1 MSATASTQLPCVNPL
16 EVVYR
21 PIEELT
27 PHKRNARTHSKKQV
41 RQIADSMTRFGV
53 VTPLLVTPEHRIIA
67 GHGRLEAAKLLDID
81 RVPTICIDHLT
92 EAEIRAYTIADNR
105 LAENAGWDHELLALE
120 FEYIAELDIDLD
132 LTLTGF
138 ETPEIDL
145 IIGELY
151 LEAERDP
158 EDDVPELDDSK
169 PVIARAGDLLSLGA
183 HRLLCGDARDP
194 ADYSRLMGDERA
206 EMLITDPPYNVPI
219 AGHVSGLGK
228 VKHEE
233 FQMASGEMSR
243 DEFVSFLK
251 EVFVN
256 LVAYSVDGS
265 IHYIFMDWRHMAEI
279 LDAGGATYSEFKNLC
294 VWNKTNGGMG
304 SLYRSKHELVF
315 VFKHGTA
322 PHINNIELGKH
333 GRYRTNVWD
342 YAGVNTMRE
351 GRMDELAMHPTVKPI
366 ALFADAI
373 LDCSHRNGIVLDP
386 FLGSGTTI
394 MAAER
399 TGRRCYAMEIDPR
412 YVDVA
417 IRRWEK
423 VTGENARLVDG
434 GATFAEL
441 TAQRAKEVEHA

>member
-1 MSATASTQLPCVNPL
+1 MSATARTQLPNVDPL
-16 EVVYR
+16 KVVYR

-53 VTPLLVTPEHRIIA
+53 VTPLLVTADSRIIA

-92 EAEIRAYTIADNR
+92 EAEIRAYTIADNK

-145 IIGELY
+145 VISELAP
-151 LEAERDP
+151 EPEQDP
-158 EDDVPELDDSK
+158 DDDVPELDDSK
-169 PVIARAGDLLSLGA
+169 PVIARSGDLFSLGS
-183 HRLLCGDARDP
+183 HRLICGDARDSE
-194 ADYSRLMGDERA
+194 DYKRLMGDERA

-233 FQMASGEMSR
+233 FLMASGEMSR
-243 DEFVSFLK
+243 NEFISFLR
-251 EVFVN
+251 EVFAN
-256 LVAYSVDGS
+256 LVACSVDGS
-265 IHYIFMDWRHMAEI
+265 IHYIFMDWRHISEI
-279 LDAGGATYSEFKNLC
+279 LEAGAGIYSEFKNLC

-315 VFKHGTA
+315 VYKHGTA

-351 GRMDELAMHPTVKPI
+351 GRMDELAMHPTVKPV
-366 ALFADAI
+366 ALFADVM

-386 FLGSGTTI
+386 FLGSGTAI

-423 VTGENARLVDG
+423 VTGENARLVDSG
-434 GATFAEL
+434 TTFAEL
-441 TAQRAKEVEHA
+441 TAERAKEVEHA